1 MEIKW
6 TPALNI
12 GHDVIDSQ
20 HIELF
25 SLFDRFVDGC
35 AKGRGKDSVLELYQS
50 LEEYVEKHFRDE
62 EAMMASS
69 GYPGLEKQKRE
80 HQKFQRQVSELGNT
94 ISRKGVTLMEL
105 VQINK
110 LLVNWLVS
118 HVQDV
123 DQKFGEYLRETASG
137 E

>member
-6 TPALNI
+6 TPALKI

-25 SLFDRFVDGC
+25 SLFDEFVDGC
-35 AKGRGKDSVLELYQS
+35 AKGRGKASVLELYQS
-50 LEEYVEKHFRDE
+50 LKEYIEKHFRDE
-62 EAMMASS
+62 EALMASS

-80 HQKFQRQVSELGNT
+80 HKKFQRQISELGTT
-94 ISRKGVTLMEL
+94 ISRQGVTLIEL

-110 LLVNWLVS
+110 LLVNLLVN

-123 DQKFGEYLRETASG
+123 DQKFGEYLRKTGGG

>member
-6 TPALNI
+6 TPALKI

-25 SLFDRFVDGC
+25 SLFDAFVDGC
-35 AKGRGKDSVLELYQS
+35 AKGQGKASVVDLYES
-50 LEEYVEKHFRDE
+50 LKDYVEKHFRDE
-62 EAMMASS
+62 EALMARS
-69 GYPGLEKQKRE
+69 GYPGLEQQKRD
-80 HQKFQRQVSELGNT
+80 HQNFQRQVSEPGKT
-94 ISRKGVTLMEL
+94 ISSQGVTLMEL
-105 VQINK
+105 VQMNK

>member
-6 TPALNI
+6 TPALKI

-25 SLFDRFVDGC
+25 SLFDEFVDGC
-35 AKGRGKDSVLELYQS
+35 AKGRGKASVLELYQS
-50 LEEYVEKHFRDE
+50 LKEYIEKHFRDE
-62 EAMMASS
+62 EALMASS

-80 HQKFQRQVSELGNT
+80 HKNFQRQVSELGNT
-94 ISRKGVTLMEL
+94 ISSQGVALIEL
-105 VQINK
+105 VQMNK
-110 LLVNWLVS
+110 LLVNWLVN

>member
-6 TPALNI
+6 TLALKI

-25 SLFDRFVDGC
+25 SLFDNFVDGC

-50 LEEYVEKHFRDE
+50 LKEYIEKHFRDE

-69 GYPGLEKQKRE
+69 DYPGLEQQKRE
-80 HQKFQRQVSELGNT
+80 HLKFQREISELGVT
-94 ISRKGVTLMEL
+94 ISQQGVTLMEL
-105 VQINK
+105 VQMNK
-110 LLVNWLVS
+110 LLVNWLIS
-118 HVQDV
+118 HVQNV